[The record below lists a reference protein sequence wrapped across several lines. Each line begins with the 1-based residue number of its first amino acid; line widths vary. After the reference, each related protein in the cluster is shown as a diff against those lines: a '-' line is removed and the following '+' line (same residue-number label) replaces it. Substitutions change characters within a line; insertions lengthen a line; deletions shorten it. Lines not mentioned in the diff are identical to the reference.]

1 MHVTAQGSCALIRLF
16 LDFYQAVFY
25 IVSFTTESGNPSKR
39 CLLESCSVARSEM
52 TDAEFEDFMMETI
65 QAVKGMNDILPD
77 QIAWWQWVEATARE
91 VLENFG
97 YREIRTPALE
107 KIELFSRSIG
117 ESTDIVEKEMYAFA
131 DRKGDW
137 LALRPEATASIV
149 RAFIQHT
156 LQADPL
162 TRKFYAIGAMFRHER
177 PQKGRYRQFH
187 QIDAEAFGV
196 DDPMLDA
203 EVMYMLRLFLEKLG
217 LTGVVLHINS
227 LGCPECR
234 QTYRQVL
241 QTFLAERAEG
251 LCPDCQRRRLTN
263 PLRVFDCKV
272 ERCQALLTDA
282 PVLLDSICSECALH
296 FEQVK
301 TYLEQLQTAYVIN
314 PRMVRGLDYYMRT
327 TFEIITD
334 RLGSQNAV
342 GGGGR
347 YNGLVSELGGPDV
360 PGIGFAIGM
369 ERLILLLQQ
378 EHEEK
383 LRRPK
388 VFVATLGEA
397 ARQKG
402 FLLTQ
407 KLRDSGLE
415 TDMDYEG
422 RSLKSQMRR
431 ADKLGVKHVLILGE
445 EEVEKGE
452 VQLRNME
459 DKSQANLPLDTVVE
473 TLQETY
479 RKN

>member
-1 MHVTAQGSCALIRLF
+1 
-16 LDFYQAVFY
+16 
-25 IVSFTTESGNPSKR
+25 
-39 CLLESCSVARSEM
+39 
-52 TDAEFEDFMMETI
+52 MEII

-91 VLENFG
+91 VLESFG
-97 YREIRTPALE
+97 YSEIRTPVLE
-107 KIELFSRSIG
+107 KLELFSRSIG

-131 DRKGDW
+131 DRKGDL
-137 LALRPEATASIV
+137 LALRPEATASVV
-149 RAFIQHT
+149 RAFIQHN

-162 TRKFYAIGAMFRHER
+162 ARKFYAVGPMFRHER

-187 QIDAEAFGV
+187 QIDAEAFGI

-203 EVMYMLRLFLEKLG
+203 EVMYMLRLFLERLG

-234 QTYRQVL
+234 KIYREML
-241 QTFLAERAEG
+241 QAFLAERTEE
-251 LCPDCQRRRLTN
+251 LCPDCRRRSHTN

-272 ERCQALLTDA
+272 ERCQAQLVEA
-282 PVLLDSICSECALH
+282 PVLLNSICGECAEH
-296 FEQVK
+296 FSQVK
-301 TYLEQLQTAYVIN
+301 TYLDQLQTAYVID

-347 YNGLVSELGGPDV
+347 YNGLVRDLGGPDV

-378 EHEEK
+378 GQEEK
-383 LRRPK
+383 LRRPGI
-388 VFVATLGEA
+388 FVAALGEA
-397 ARQKG
+397 ARQRS

-407 KLRDSGLE
+407 ELRSLGLE
-415 TDMDYEG
+415 AEMDYEG

-445 EEVEKGE
+445 EEMGKGE
-452 VQLRNME
+452 IQLRNMS
-459 DKSQANLPLDTVVE
+459 DKSQTNLPLDTVAQ
-473 TLQETY
+473 TLQEEY
-479 RKN
+479 RKGN